1 MNLNSDLGE
10 GAGHD
15 QEILPFIDS
24 ANVCCGAHAG
34 SAGESAAAAA
44 AAPAT
49 TAGEPQTGETPGS
62 EPGSGA

>member
-34 SAGESAAAAA
+34 SAGESILTVRRCREHGNWLSCTCRL
-44 AAPAT
+44 PK
-49 TAGEPQTGETPGS
+49 
-62 EPGSGA
+62 